1 VGVETALFLM
11 EKGTLTGDFRGEGH
25 DYRNTGGRKM
35 KDISDLLGCRQPII
49 QGAMATISNPEM
61 VAAVSEAGGYG
72 LLAAAFLTDP
82 ENLKEQ
88 IRATQRLTNKPFGV
102 NLAAINPKSL
112 EFSDIIA
119 EMGIRAVTTSAGF
132 SKAVI
137 DYLKGRG
144 VKVLHVVANVKG
156 ALMAEEA
163 GVDAVIAEGTESG
176 GLQGHEGVSNMVL
189 IPLVVAAVGIPVVA
203 AGGIGDSRGFGAA
216 FALGAKGVQV
226 GTRFIA
232 SHECIAHINFKKSI
246 CDAKETDTVLF
257 GSGRLLARVIRTP
270 FVEKTPQALEKQS
283 IEDVALIQKKTWI
296 DGDLTT
302 GTFSAGQIAGMVN
315 KVKSVREIIE
325 EMVH

>member
-1 VGVETALFLM
+1 M
-11 EKGTLTGDFRGEGH
+11 E
-25 DYRNTGGRKM
+25 
-35 KDISDLLGCRQPII
+35 DISDLLGCCYPII

-72 LLAAAFLTDP
+72 LLAAAFITDP
-82 ENLKEQ
+82 EHLKEQ
-88 IRATQRLTNKPFGV
+88 IRATRRLTDKRFGV

-112 EFSDIIA
+112 EFSEIIV
-119 EMGIRAVTTSAGF
+119 EMGIKAVTTSAGF
-132 SKAVI
+132 TEAVV

-156 ALMAEEA
+156 AQKAEAA

-176 GLQGHEGVSNMVL
+176 GLQGHGGVSTMVL
-189 IPLVVAAVGIPVVA
+189 MPMVVDAVSIPVVA
-203 AGGIGDSRGFGAA
+203 AGGIGDSRGFEAA

-232 SHECIAHINFKKSI
+232 SHECVAHADFKKSI
-246 CDAKETDTVLF
+246 CKAKGTDTILF
-257 GSGRLLARVIRTP
+257 GSGSLLARVIRTP
-270 FVEKTPQALEKQS
+270 FVEGTPQSLEEKS

-296 DGDLTT
+296 DGDLTA
-302 GTFSAGQIAGMVN
+302 GAFPAGQIAGMVN
-315 KVKSVREIIE
+315 EVKSVREIIE